1 MKNKIT
7 KKTTLAEILK
17 IEKSEKILSKHNV
30 PCVTCPYAKM
40 EMEKLEIGTVCK
52 TYGIDEEKLLEELNK
67 VYRAKAL

>member
-7 KKTTLAEILK
+7 KKTTLAEVLK
-17 IEKSEKILSKHNV
+17 IEKGGQILSEHKV

-40 EMEKLEIGTVCK
+40 EMEKLEIGTICK
-52 TYGIDEEKLLEELNK
+52 TYGINEGKLLKELNK